1 MSPIELSWTAK
12 KLYLSTFAQPYS
24 FAPPSPPAG
33 PLVLAGGQ
41 RHWTEARGV
50 SPLQGY
56 NQIASNQKPATLGDE
71 NFFPGRISSF
81 TPPVLTLA
89 EEA

>member
-1 MSPIELSWTAK
+1 MMK

-56 NQIASNQKPATLGDE
+56 NQIASNQKPATLEDE
-71 NFFPGRISSF
+71 NFFFRGESQ
-81 TPPVLTLA
+81 VLRPLS
-89 EEA
+89 

>member
-1 MSPIELSWTAK
+1 MMK

-71 NFFPGRISSF
+71 NFFSGENLKFYAPCLNLGWRGLIKMGK
-81 TPPVLTLA
+81 V
-89 EEA
+89 